1 MDGLLRSLRQ
11 PGAGRPSLLA
21 RLVAGLVVLGMLGAA
36 APVLA
41 VVVGPVIRWL
51 GEVLL

>member
-1 MDGLLRSLRQ
+1 MDGLLRSLRD

-21 RLVAGLVVLGMLGAA
+21 RAVAGVVVLGMLAAA

-41 VVVGPVIRWL
+41 LVAPPVLRWL

>member
-1 MDGLLRSLRQ
+1 MDGLLRSLRD

-21 RLVAGLVVLGMLGAA
+21 RAVAGVVVLGMLGAA

-41 VVVGPVIRWL
+41 LVVRPVLRWL